1 MYRDR
6 CDSISSQI
14 RSAYRPST
22 YRIQSCEFAI
32 ASPGIATLA
41 SALLVIAGS
50 SSKSIDSFLALTR
63 ASWAAKSCT
72 LPAGRGVEIL
82 NIISSKSENRYKAKR
97 RSATCCLNMA
107 SLLPCTCG
115 TFAKEAQQQWTRRL
129 ISTSRA
135 AQRAGKQRQRQDEL
149 RYNFNP
155 NPFDPVPVDDAQR
168 ATYPTVTAHDL
179 RKHANPPRKV
189 RMLARDFIDDS
200 LYNPHYGY
208 FPKQAVIFDPDAA
221 VLQKS
226 KRDVAAG
233 KRRARGF
240 DFASMKNMAEWDRA
254 VAETYGILEEADEK
268 ASGLGR
274 QVWHTP
280 TELFK
285 VSLPSA
291 TFLHG

>member
-1 MYRDR
+1 
-6 CDSISSQI
+6 
-14 RSAYRPST
+14 
-22 YRIQSCEFAI
+22 
-32 ASPGIATLA
+32 
-41 SALLVIAGS
+41 
-50 SSKSIDSFLALTR
+50 
-63 ASWAAKSCT
+63 
-72 LPAGRGVEIL
+72 
-82 NIISSKSENRYKAKR
+82 
-97 RSATCCLNMA
+97 MA

-115 TFAKEAQQQWTRRL
+115 YLQQSAKAATEVQQWKRL
-129 ISTSRA
+129 LSTSRTV
-135 AQRAGKQRQRQDEL
+135 QRLAKQRSTREEL

-155 NPFDPVPVDDAQR
+155 NPFDPVPVDAAQR
-168 ATYPTVTAHDL
+168 AAYPTVTAHDL
-179 RKHANPPRKV
+179 RKHAAPPRKV

-200 LYNPHYGY
+200 LYNPNYGY

-221 VLQKS
+221 VLHKN
-226 KRDVAAG
+226 KEDTAG

-285 VSLPSA
+285 VGILPQCAGSVA
-291 TFLHG
+291 S

>member
-1 MYRDR
+1 
-6 CDSISSQI
+6 
-14 RSAYRPST
+14 
-22 YRIQSCEFAI
+22 
-32 ASPGIATLA
+32 
-41 SALLVIAGS
+41 
-50 SSKSIDSFLALTR
+50 
-63 ASWAAKSCT
+63 
-72 LPAGRGVEIL
+72 
-82 NIISSKSENRYKAKR
+82 
-97 RSATCCLNMA
+97 MA

-115 TFAKEAQQQWTRRL
+115 YLQQAARAASETQQWKRL
-129 ISTSRA
+129 LSTSQVVQRSA
-135 AQRAGKQRQRQDEL
+135 KQRAGEEL

-155 NPFDPVPVDDAQR
+155 NPFDPVPVDAAQR

-179 RKHANPPRKV
+179 RKHTVPPKKV

-200 LYNPHYGY
+200 LYNPNYGY

-221 VLQKS
+221 VLHKKKGEKDS
-226 KRDVAAG
+226 AG

-285 VSLPSA
+285 VRFQAHETALS
-291 TFLHG
+291 